1 MRYASPPESYGALW
15 QAQWKITCATV
26 AKIVLCFL
34 FSPFSFYSSVSQRP
48 LCSSWAFC
56 CTRPDKYA
64 PIYHT
69 LYSILLATPLS
80 SRACIY
86 HAFARS
92 FWDFLRFV
100 LSSVCLNQQRLF
112 FLLPHTF
119 CQIHL
124 PHTCESEL
132 WTNTICFAPNS
143 SLVIFISKTIEFIRT
158 NIKQISH
165 LASTRIGL
173 NGRQSHKQEQF
184 EGEGDG
190 ICEYCVGQENE
201 KDQFE
206 WGAKLVQI
214 AQCAS
219 EAARRVWLARKVN
232 YINLEVLNW
241 FQQWKIVIDSG
252 HVMQRMNL

>member
-26 AKIVLCFL
+26 AKIVLCFTFLPFPYFPL
-34 FSPFSFYSSVSQRP
+34 FLV
-48 LCSSWAFC
+48 
-56 CTRPDKYA
+56 
-64 PIYHT
+64 
-69 LYSILLATPLS
+69 
-80 SRACIY
+80 
-86 HAFARS
+86 
-92 FWDFLRFV
+92 V
-100 LSSVCLNQQRLF
+100 LSVRLGHFVVRALINTHQFITHYILYCSPHHCPAELVFTMHLHAHFGIF
-112 FLLPHTF
+112 FGLCCRPFVWINSGFFFLPHTF

-124 PHTCESEL
+124 PHASESEL

-143 SLVIFISKTIEFIRT
+143 SLVIFISRTIEFIRT

-206 WGAKLVQI
+206 WGAKLVQN

-241 FQQWKIVIDSG
+241 FQQWKIVIDSD